1 MCPATKRPLATTR
14 ERGTCQHTTRERER
28 ERAVRGSF
36 HAVALLIHP
45 SLVVRL
51 MQSASSHTHRRDS
64 AVSQLVDNV
73 MMLCANAALGHECP
87 TLHKSSFTL
96 ALSFCFLFRDPHF
109 LLFVV
114 TCCSCCTFLHAM
126 NAMVGLIFSYF
137 RSLSCFSFTLCS
149 LFICTGKQK
158 QSSTSFLLHFF
169 FLLTRCT
176 ASHCS
181 AAALFSSPSSSG

>member
-1 MCPATKRPLATTR
+1 
-14 ERGTCQHTTRERER
+14 
-28 ERAVRGSF
+28 
-36 HAVALLIHP
+36 
-45 SLVVRL
+45 

-169 FLLTRCT
+169 CL
-176 ASHCS
+176 H
-181 AAALFSSPSSSG
+181 AALLRTALLLLFSLLLRVPVDFSTPDERTVHACFSLLVLHIR